1 MSRALE
7 YKSWSKK
14 VKGIYSNIERIIQK
28 TEEEIDDTIQIYRYN
43 NNLEHTVKQG
53 KFPSFLKLSGKDKTE
68 ATLYRG
74 NLYGSLKID
83 QNDKQLAYSNF
94 MTLVR
99 EKYGKIEKEMENIS
113 DYTKIKHL
121 KLVTTLEQAEPIVK
135 FYVRESFYYQIL
147 NSMLR
152 TLKSTE
158 EFKPCILP
166 FNENYH
172 AIKLYYQEYLKEHN
186 RKIPAMELYRGAKLK
201 LRDFNSLQPGVFI
214 EMYGFM
220 STSKSL
226 QSAKKF
232 TDKDGYLFVIHVPER
247 EVPVK
252 WGIYDH
258 GFVDI
263 NKYKLAA
270 SEFVKE

>member
-1 MSRALE
+1 
-7 YKSWSKK
+7 
-14 VKGIYSNIERIIQK
+14 
-28 TEEEIDDTIQIYRYN
+28 
-43 NNLEHTVKQG
+43 
-53 KFPSFLKLSGKDKTE
+53 
-68 ATLYRG
+68 
-74 NLYGSLKID
+74 
-83 QNDKQLAYSNF
+83 

-201 LRDFNSLQPGVFI
+201 LRDFNSL
-214 EMYGFM
+214 
-220 STSKSL
+220 
-226 QSAKKF
+226 
-232 TDKDGYLFVIHVPER
+232 
-247 EVPVK
+247 
-252 WGIYDH
+252 
-258 GFVDI
+258 
-263 NKYKLAA
+263 
-270 SEFVKE
+270 